1 MRRELP
7 MRGRSKVKNY
17 LFRKAQVGTIDL
29 HYRDYEEPP
38 GNGGFLLNGGRLYL
52 DMGHIEYASPEC
64 LHLRD
69 IVTYDL
75 AGDELLQSA
84 LVELGASDRV
94 SFIKNNVDH
103 HTGATFGCHEN
114 YLMRREAQFTP
125 PVLGTL
131 LSFLATRQL
140 FTGAGR
146 VGQANPLAFDFEMPQ
161 PETQIDFQISQ
172 RADHIVND
180 IYQWVQFNRA
190 IINARDEP
198 LADYRKYRRLHLLI
212 GDSNMSPFA
221 TALKVGTT
229 ACVLSLL
236 EDGRLPEKSQSG
248 RCRAEH
254 ARYFARHNRGDGSC
268 AWKMERR
275 SARSTFN
282 GSSTN
287 SPANNSRESTKRPIG
302 CSRAGSS
309 PSKRCRK
316 NRNRSSAAS
325 IGSRRSGCS
334 KLSWKRKRSSGAIRG
349 SRAWTS
355 SITTSIRRRG
365 FSLASTP
372 PKRIGEWNDRVRRTE
387 ATLTPPANTRASGR
401 ARAVAFFQQR
411 HHPYVINWDSIAC
424 DSRDFLVMGDPFNDY
439 NEEVGR
445 FLSRARASRR
455 STDAASRVDSIES
468 LKRRQAVILLQRARF
483 GFDLRGIE
491 LQLFRIFL
499 RLDLDETIH
508 RMFHRFSQIA

>member
-1 MRRELP
+1 MDRIVGLETEYGCL
-7 MRGRSKVKNY
+7 MSGRDMQGTADAWPVRVKNH
-17 LFRKAQVGTIDL
+17 LFRKTQIGTIDL

-64 LHLRD
+64 LHLLD

-75 AGDELLQSA
+75 AGDQLLHSA
-84 LVELGASDRV
+84 LVELGATDRV
-94 SFIKNNVDH
+94 AFIKNNVDH

-114 YLMRREAQFTP
+114 YLMKREAQFTP
-125 PVLGTL
+125 PVLATL

-229 ACVLSLL
+229 ACVLALL
-236 EDGRLPEKSQSG
+236 EDGRLPKNLSLADAVQSTRDISRDPTQG
-248 RCRAEH
+248 WIVRLENGKTVGALDIQWQFYDLACKHLGDAEEET
-254 ARYFARHNRGDGSC
+254 D
-268 AWKMERR
+268 WLLE
-275 SARSTFN
+275 
-282 GSSTN
+282 
-287 SPANNSRESTKRPIG
+287 
-302 CSRAGSS
+302 
-309 PSKRCRK
+309 
-316 NRNRSSAAS
+316 
-325 IGSRRSGCS
+325 
-334 KLSWKRKRSSGAIRG
+334 SWKFTLEALEKKPESLIGGVDWITKKWLLETFMEAEQIDWQD
-349 SRAWTS
+349 AWLQ
-355 SITTSIRRRG
+355 
-365 FSLASTP
+365 SLDLEYHNIDPEKGLFFGVTP
-372 PKRIGEWNDRVRRTE
+372 AKRIGEWNNRVRRKE
-387 ATLTPPANTRASGR
+387 ALLVPPSNTRASGR
-401 ARAVAFFQQR
+401 ARAVAYFQQR

-439 NEEVGR
+439 NEEVEK
-445 FLSRARASRR
+445 FLARAHLPSA
-455 STDAASRVDSIES
+455 DAPT
-468 LKRRQAVILLQRARF
+468 L
-483 GFDLRGIE
+483 
-491 LQLFRIFL
+491 
-499 RLDLDETIH
+499 
-508 RMFHRFSQIA
+508 